1 MKRQVRLI
9 SSIRSLYLRPA
20 TIFTYMLQSTEYEVL
35 PYLRWFW
42 RTQDFSSI
50 MHRRTLD
57 MTQRALVLRAV
68 LATVML
74 LQIAA
79 GVALL
84 LLNILQPN
92 WDGAAAFGVA
102 LLVSYPVVG
111 AHSIV
116 LPLLIAKYFIVVP
129 KNATAVTETEKIF
142 AAHPGV
148 KIAVLGSYGK
158 TSMKELLT
166 EILSRKLKV
175 AATPGNKN
183 VSVSHASFARQL
195 NGDEDVLILEYGEG
209 KPGDIANFA
218 RHTHPTHAVITGVAA
233 AHMEAYKTI
242 SAAAADI
249 FSIKDYV
256 EAANI
261 YVNAE
266 SPDASGNI
274 QPKFHSYTSSGL
286 ADWAVSNVQISLSG
300 TSFRLTHQNQTYD
313 LQTGLLG
320 RHQLG
325 PLSAAVVIASNLGL
339 GKDNIITG
347 VARTK
352 PYEHRLQPYMLGGAW
367 IIDDTYN
374 GNLEGVRA
382 GTELLAGLPAE
393 RKWYVT
399 PGLVEQGSESAQIHG
414 QAGRYIARAKPDIV
428 VLMQNSV
435 TKHIQSGLID
445 AGFNGEIRL
454 ETDPLAFYTNLE
466 QFVAA
471 GDLVLMQN
479 DWTDNYA

>member
-1 MKRQVRLI
+1 MKGVTHSI
-9 SSIRSLYLRPA
+9 DSIRCLYLKPA
-20 TIFTYMLQSTEYEVL
+20 TTLTYMLQTTEYEVL
-35 PYLRWFW
+35 PYIRWFW
-42 RTQDFSSI
+42 RTQDFSRI

-57 MTQRALVLRAV
+57 MTRRALLLRAV
-68 LATVML
+68 LAAVML
-74 LQIAA
+74 LQIAV
-79 GVALL
+79 GVGLV

-102 LLVSYPVVG
+102 LVVSYPVVG
-111 AHSIV
+111 AHSII
-116 LPLLIAKYFIVVP
+116 LPLLIAKYFVVAP
-129 KNATAVTETEKIF
+129 KNTTTITETEKIF
-142 AAHPGV
+142 AAHPAV

-158 TSMKELLT
+158 TSMKELLM
-166 EILSRKLKV
+166 EILSDKLRV

-183 VSVSHASFARQL
+183 VSVSHASFANKL
-195 NGDEDVLILEYGEG
+195 KGDEDVLILEYGEG

-242 SAAAADI
+242 KAAATDI
-249 FSIKDYV
+249 FSIKEYV

-266 SPDASGNI
+266 SPDASSYI

-286 ADWAVSNVQISLSG
+286 ADWSVSQVQIDLSG

-339 GKDNIITG
+339 GKDDIVAG

-352 PYEHRLQPYMLGGAW
+352 PYEHRLQPYRLGGAW

-374 GNLEGVRA
+374 GNLEGIRV
-382 GTELLAGLPAE
+382 GTELLAGLPAT

-399 PGLVEQGSESAQIHG
+399 PGLVEQGSESAQIHRQVG
-414 QAGRYIARAKPDIV
+414 SYIARAKPDIV
-428 VLMQNSV
+428 VLMQNSA
-435 TKHIQSGLID
+435 TDHIQSGLND

-454 ETDPLAFYTNLE
+454 ESDPLAFYSNLE